1 MSPGRIFRHFPPFT
15 TAFLLA
21 LAVLCCGVY
30 RSLSPDAV
38 RDGSPASCPRQELPC
53 DSGTLRSHLMQTF
66 CLTEQGGSMPGGGYV
81 QASRNNGSQAR
92 LRRLTFRNNDSFV
105 RGGGFVS
112 ARPVSQVRAF
122 IGAASVLSGTAEH
135 GGLFLAL
142 RKLRL

>member
-1 MSPGRIFRHFPPFT
+1 MSPGRIFRHFSPFT
-15 TAFLLA
+15 TALLLA

-38 RDGSPASCPRQELPC
+38 REGCPASCPRQELPC

-66 CLTEQGGSMPGGGYV
+66 CLSEQGGSMPGGGYV

-105 RGGGFVS
+105 RGGEFVS

>member
-30 RSLSPDAV
+30 RSLSPD
-38 RDGSPASCPRQELPC
+38 
-53 DSGTLRSHLMQTF
+53 
-66 CLTEQGGSMPGGGYV
+66 V

-105 RGGGFVS
+105 RGGEFVS

-122 IGAASVLSGTAEH
+122 IGAASVLSGTAEN

>member
-1 MSPGRIFRHFPPFT
+1 MSPGRIFRHFSPFT

-38 RDGSPASCPRQELPC
+38 RDGSTASC
-53 DSGTLRSHLMQTF
+53 
-66 CLTEQGGSMPGGGYV
+66 YV

-105 RGGGFVS
+105 RGGEFVS

-122 IGAASVLSGTAEH
+122 IGAASVLSGAAEH

>member
-15 TAFLLA
+15 TALLLA

-30 RSLSPDAV
+30 RSLDSDAAP
-38 RDGSPASCPRQELPC
+38 DGSTASCSRQELPC

-105 RGGGFVS
+105 RGGEFVS